1 MMTVA
6 LGLAAGFVLLV
17 LGGESLVRGSVAVA
31 RRIGVSPLLI
41 GLTLVG
47 FGTSM
52 PELVTSLNAALIGS
66 PGIAVGNVVGSNI
79 ANILLILGIAAVLRP
94 IQAQPAA
101 FYRDGAMLVLA
112 SLACAALS
120 LVGVIGGV
128 SGTVLVTLLIAYV
141 AFTYHKERVHPDAA
155 AAMHASEAESVAP
168 LARSLALSLL
178 ITLAGIALT
187 ILGAQIL
194 VDSAIA
200 LARSLDISET
210 IIGLTIVAVGTSLP
224 ELVTSVVAAWRNQS
238 DVALGNIVGSNIF
251 NVLGILGVTALVQ
264 PIAVPAEILDR
275 DLWVMLAATALM
287 IVFTITGWR
296 LSRIEGAIFLGLYAA
311 YVAWLGGA
319 AAVV

>member
-31 RRIGVSPLLI
+31 RRMGVSPLLI

-52 PELVTSLNAALIGS
+52 PELVTSLNAALVGS
-66 PGIAVGNVVGSNI
+66 PGIAVGNIVGSNI

-94 IQAQPAA
+94 IQAQPQA

-120 LVGVIGGV
+120 LVGEIGAV

-141 AFTYHKERVHPDAA
+141 VFTYHKERVHPDAA
-155 AAMHASEAESVAP
+155 AAMHAGEAESVAP
-168 LARSLALSLL
+168 LAQSLALSLL
-178 ITLAGIALT
+178 IALAGIALT
-187 ILGAQIL
+187 ILGAQLL

-224 ELVTSVVAAWRNQS
+224 ELVTSVVAAWRNQL

-319 AAVV
+319 AAAV